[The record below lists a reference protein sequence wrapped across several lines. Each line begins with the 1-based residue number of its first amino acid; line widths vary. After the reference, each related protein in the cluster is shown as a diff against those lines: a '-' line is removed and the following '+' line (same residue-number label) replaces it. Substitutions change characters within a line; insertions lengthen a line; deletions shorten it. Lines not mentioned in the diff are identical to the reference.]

1 MITVSIWE
9 FLFILLVTSLVGV
22 AITIYALNKFINNQF
37 YELNYIYT
45 KIHKEYETVNK
56 LVTLKDLEVNRAII
70 SDNTYNRIMKVLN
83 KGSE

>member
-70 SDNTYNRIMKVLN
+70 SDNTYNRIMKVPN